1 MLHAGTISVN
11 DHMQV
16 ADDFTALYMKVS
28 IVYYSETVIITRITF
43 ADKKFL

>member
-28 IVYYSETVIITRITF
+28 MYIIVKLS
-43 ADKKFL
+43 